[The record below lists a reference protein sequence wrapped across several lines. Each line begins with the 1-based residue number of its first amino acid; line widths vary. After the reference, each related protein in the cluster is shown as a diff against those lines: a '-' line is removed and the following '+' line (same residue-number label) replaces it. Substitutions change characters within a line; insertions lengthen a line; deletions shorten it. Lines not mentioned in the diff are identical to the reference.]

1 MFAALR
7 PETVGWTALPV
18 LGGFGQEKDW
28 SAPQGIRD
36 GVLRGEMQPWHA
48 AGSPPGLCSAGLGQY
63 LTTHVQDKRRL
74 SLVEDKIVALFARQ
88 RNTIIS

>member
-1 MFAALR
+1 
-7 PETVGWTALPV
+7 V
-18 LGGFGQEKDW
+18 
-28 SAPQGIRD
+28 
-36 GVLRGEMQPWHA
+36 MQPWHA